1 MLPSVGVD
9 LQTALLIAAVFV
21 EARRR
26 KAAYQGRDRVEAVE
40 EEGGE
45 EEGGGRRAKE
55 GGERMD
61 GEEVKRMD
69 GEAG

>member
-40 EEGGE
+40 EEGE
-45 EEGGGRRAKE
+45 EEGGRKKGEGRW
-55 GGERMD
+55 GEN
-61 GEEVKRMD
+61 GWGEVKRTD
-69 GEAG
+69 EEAG

>member
-40 EEGGE
+40 EEGGRKKGE
-45 EEGGGRRAKE
+45 GRRGRKKGE
-55 GGERMD
+55 GRW
-61 GEEVKRMD
+61 
-69 GEAG
+69 

>member
-40 EEGGE
+40 EEGGGRRGRKKGE
-45 EEGGGRRAKE
+45 GRWGENGWGGGKE
-55 GGERMD
+55 D
-61 GEEVKRMD
+61 G
-69 GEAG
+69 

>member
-40 EEGGE
+40 EEGG
-45 EEGGGRRAKE
+45 GRRAKE

-61 GEEVKRMD
+61 GEEVKRTD
-69 GEAG
+69 EEAG

>member
-40 EEGGE
+40 EEGGRKK
-45 EEGGGRRAKE
+45 GGGRR
-55 GGERMD
+55 
-61 GEEVKRMD
+61 GEEEGRRKVGREWM
-69 GEAG
+69 GRR